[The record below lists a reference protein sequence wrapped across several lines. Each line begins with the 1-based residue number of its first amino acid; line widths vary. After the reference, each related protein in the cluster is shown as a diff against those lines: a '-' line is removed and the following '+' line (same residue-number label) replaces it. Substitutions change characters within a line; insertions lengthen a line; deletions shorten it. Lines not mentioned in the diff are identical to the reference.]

1 MAITYTSREQI
12 DVYRFPLPVA
22 VGIPLVAIFLQ
33 SFLPVH
39 FHFFYLFDLPL
50 LVTIFFALARRNPVS
65 GLLTGGVIGML
76 QDSLTHQPIGI
87 YGIAKTVIGYGA
99 SSLGVKLDVENSGS
113 RFLVTFGFYLLHD
126 LVYFAVARGLVNF
139 DATELPGLLG
149 RSTRDLAKEL
159 GAAYSRE
166 VVHRDDLVLLRR

>member
-1 MAITYTSREQI
+1 VAITYTSREQI

-126 LVYFAVARGLVNF
+126 LVYFAVARGLVGQTSIWHWEHVASAAFTNAVLCIPLF
-139 DATELPGLLG
+139 ALLD
-149 RSTRDLAKEL
+149 RFK
-159 GAAYSRE
+159 
-166 VVHRDDLVLLRR
+166 RRT